1 MYRNSK
7 DMSSRRNAE
16 CGKRLFDLWFSAN
29 YEMLRN
35 RCISTNVFGEIFNTN
50 YEDVFHDAYL
60 VARDSINNEDS
71 EIFLHVFLAAFK
83 RQSKIKYQAEQKEI
97 RPKDLFWSLLKV
109 DEDLEPL
116 EIEEKLAKREKFV
129 NQVKRHARNWFN
141 AEDYEIFNLYFIHSY
156 TLENV
161 SVMLNKSVSHIWGR
175 VHYTQTALCYKFQTI

>member
-35 RCISTNVFGEIFNTN
+35 RCISTNVFGEIYNTN
-50 YEDVFHDAYL
+50 YEDIFHDAYL

-83 RQSKIKYQAEQKEI
+83 RQSKIRYQAEQ
-97 RPKDLFWSLLKV
+97 
-109 DEDLEPL
+109 DLEPL

-141 AEDYEIFNLYFIHSY
+141 AEDYEIFNLYFMHSY